1 MEIIQNIHIQNITKT
16 LLDIGERVEGNL
28 ICDITPNNFVC
39 EQNIH
44 KIKNLQYLCKNK
56 KKISNYQI
64 FFGV

>member
-1 MEIIQNIHIQNITKT
+1 MIQNIHIQNITKI

-44 KIKNLQYLCKNK
+44 
-56 KKISNYQI
+56 
-64 FFGV
+64 